1 MCPAEL
7 GTDVSLPA
15 ELTPLYRKRDNKAYA
30 CLQPIATKTFTLA
43 FGHIQSAPMDTSHWS
58 MFTLLAMQG
67 SISIPEDPN
76 SYVPDNLSSVRA
88 EAIDKAGHGFRGS

>member
-1 MCPAEL
+1 MLVCSP
-7 GTDVSLPA
+7 S
-15 ELTPLYRKRDNKAYA
+15 
-30 CLQPIATKTFTLA
+30 QSKTFALA
-43 FGHIQSAPMDTSHWS
+43 FGRIQSASQETSHWS
-58 MFTLLAMQG
+58 MLTLLATEG